1 MNWIDLIVIVIAV
14 LAGMRGWRRGLV
26 GQIFE
31 LGGGFIGLVI
41 GVAIGP
47 RIASLFADQAG
58 LQAALISLIVVFL
71 ALSLGQTLGFLIGHR
86 FQTMARGSIGQADQ
100 GMGAAFGVVVWLLA
114 FWLIGSMLVGG
125 PSRSLANSLKDSAIL
140 RATSEVLPK
149 PPNVLAYL
157 RQYLQTSGFPQ
168 VFAGLPPLSEPVDL
182 PPDRVVREAVE
193 AAGDSTVRIVVD
205 ACGGTQLGSGWISDP
220 DSVVTNAHVVAG
232 GGTVTVQQL
241 DGTNRSGEVVFFDPK
256 TDIAVVH
263 VSEVMTAEPLEL
275 VIEQQGRGTVGAALG
290 YPGDAEGQFVPTKAA
305 VQAFYE
311 ATGRDI
317 YGQELV
323 TREVYELR
331 ARVQQGDSGGPFVL
345 PDGRVAGVVFAAST
359 TDGDTGYALTG
370 AEAEDEVNEGSS
382 RTDPVDTGRC
392 TR

>member
-1 MNWIDLIVIVIAV
+1 MNWIDLIVVVIAV
-14 LAGMRGWRRGLV
+14 LAAMRGWRRGLV

-86 FQTMARGSIGQADQ
+86 FQTMARGSLGQADQ
-100 GMGAAFGVVVWLLA
+100 GMGAAFGVIVWLLA

-125 PSRSLANSLKDSAIL
+125 PSRSLARSLKDSAIL
-140 RATSEVLPK
+140 RATSNVLPK

-157 RQYLQTSGFPQ
+157 RQYLETSGFPQ

-182 PPDRVVREAVE
+182 PPDRVVREAVA

-232 GGTVTVQQL
+232 GGPVTVQQL

-256 TDIAVVH
+256 TDIAVIH
-263 VSEVMTAEPLEL
+263 VSEAMTAEPLEL
-275 VIEQQGRGTVGAALG
+275 VIEQQERGTVGAALG
-290 YPGDAEGQFVPTKAA
+290 YPGDADGQFVPTKAA

-370 AEAEDEVNEGSS
+370 AEAEDEVDAGSS